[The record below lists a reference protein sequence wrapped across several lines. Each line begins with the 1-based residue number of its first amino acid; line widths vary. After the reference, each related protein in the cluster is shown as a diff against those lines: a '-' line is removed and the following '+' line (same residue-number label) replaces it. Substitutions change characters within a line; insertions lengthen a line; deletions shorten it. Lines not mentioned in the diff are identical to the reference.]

1 MAEHPRV
8 RLADAITH
16 FLLASI
22 ILLHVDTAE
31 YLLLEPAAIIFS
43 LVLAPLAAVIIVFK
57 AYVFV
62 KQIRKFYRNL

>member
-22 ILLHVDTAE
+22 LLLHVDTAD
-31 YLLLEPAAIIFS
+31 YPLLEPAAVLFSMIFAPIAATIIIYKIYKF
-43 LVLAPLAAVIIVFK
+43 IIK
-57 AYVFV
+57 L
-62 KQIRKFYRNL
+62 KKFYSRL